1 MGEYVDVV
9 GGAERLSLKAT
20 GYRDQLTNLH
30 ATIMSKVA
38 NVISHEKW
46 GEPDEFT
53 TTFRGGDKGYDAARN
68 LLLGGGKDK
77 GALSMMAANADGLLE
92 VYANAMMNYSDQD
105 HEGGRAIHAVHTK
118 TKEA

>member
-20 GYRDQLTNLH
+20 GYRDHLTSLH
-30 ATIMSKVA
+30 GDIMSKVA
-38 NVISHEKW
+38 KVMDHEKW

-68 LLLGGGKDK
+68 LLFGSGHDK
-77 GALSMMAANADGLLE
+77 GALTMMAKNADALLE
-92 VYANAMMNYSDQD
+92 VYANAMMNYADQD
-105 HEGGRAIHAVHTK
+105 TEGGRAIHSVHTE
-118 TKEA
+118 TKNA